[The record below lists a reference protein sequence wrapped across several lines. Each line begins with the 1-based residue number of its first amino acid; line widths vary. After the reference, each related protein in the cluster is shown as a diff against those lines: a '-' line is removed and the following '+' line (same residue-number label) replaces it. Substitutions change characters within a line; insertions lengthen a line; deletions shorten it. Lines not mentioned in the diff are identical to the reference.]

1 MSIVCSKYKG
11 AFLRDD
17 GIIVRGDILFEI
29 LHFDTFKNEFT
40 ILSKGTEGKGYPIKL
55 SQLFNDEQIQ
65 EVINLIIDKF
75 PHVAL

>member
-29 LHFDTFKNEFT
+29 VSFNTLKKELT
-40 ILSKGTEGKGYPIKL
+40 IRSIGTTDNGFPIRLSE
-55 SQLFNDEQIQ
+55 LFNDE
-65 EVINLIIDKF
+65 
-75 PHVAL
+75 